1 MNDST
6 GQPDY
11 TAYNAVH
18 WDGNKWE
25 LKRITVNF
33 RGNQITL
40 PLEGAIT
47 FSTSDIWLV
56 GSLPIHGDGKNW
68 TLFDL
73 RTTLDPDISLS
84 KGWGVNSNEIYFVG
98 RGGSSVRFENNN
110 WDKINNGT
118 TIELT
123 DIYGN
128 NDGKSIWACGYAM
141 DYSQSSILKF
151 DGTTW
156 KTIWSTNAV
165 NTPPYGYLVSTIWAG
180 DKYLYVGAG
189 DGIYRTPLN
198 GSDTTQKVLP
208 LQLGPHRIRGSAE
221 NNIAVAVDD
230 GSIWHY
236 NGATWFQ
243 ETPTVLFRP
252 FIFNSSN

>member
-1 MNDST
+1 MLSSFSKNNICISNGGSIGWFD
-6 GQPDY
+6 G
-11 TAYNAVH
+11 NAVNL
-18 WDGNKWE
+18 DCDINK
-25 LKRITVNF
+25 LIT
-33 RGNQITL
+33 
-40 PLEGAIT
+40 GAINK
-47 FSTSDIWLV
+47 IW
-56 GSLPIHGDGKNW
+56 GININ
-68 TLFDL
+68 DL
-73 RTTLDPDISLS
+73 YIC
-84 KGWGVNSNEIYFVG
+84 GYNGNIAHY
-98 RGGSSVRFENNN
+98 
-110 WDKINNGT
+110 NNGNWNKMTSGT
-118 TIELT
+118 TTDLT
-123 DIYGN
+123 DIWGN
-128 NDGKSIWACGYAM
+128 NEGGSIWACGYAM
-141 DYSQSSILKF
+141 DYSQSCILKF

-252 FIFNSSN
+252 LYSIAVTENTIVGVGFDATTSNIKGIIIMGRRN

>member
-1 MNDST
+1 M
-6 GQPDY
+6 G
-11 TAYNAVH
+11 
-18 WDGNKWE
+18 
-25 LKRITVNF
+25 
-33 RGNQITL
+33 
-40 PLEGAIT
+40 
-47 FSTSDIWLV
+47 
-56 GSLPIHGDGKNW
+56 
-68 TLFDL
+68 
-73 RTTLDPDISLS
+73 
-84 KGWGVNSNEIYFVG
+84 
-98 RGGSSVRFENNN
+98 VRFVSTIVIGI
-110 WDKINNGT
+110 KLTSGT

-198 GSDTTQKVLP
+198 GSDTTRK
-208 LQLGPHRIRGSAE
+208 
-221 NNIAVAVDD
+221 
-230 GSIWHY
+230 
-236 NGATWFQ
+236 F
-243 ETPTVLFRP
+243 FRC
-252 FIFNSSN
+252 N